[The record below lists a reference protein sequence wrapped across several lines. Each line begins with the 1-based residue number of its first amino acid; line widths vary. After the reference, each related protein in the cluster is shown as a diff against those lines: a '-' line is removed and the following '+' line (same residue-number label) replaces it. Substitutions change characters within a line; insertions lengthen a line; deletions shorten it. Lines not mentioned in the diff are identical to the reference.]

1 MKIKLI
7 IIYFLLPH
15 STFSIKIIKKLGI
28 YKKSNSFLNRLT
40 DNRVILDNHQN
51 NQIEQNDQFEQ
62 TNVSDMYESDETIE
76 PTFNEESLTNYDYNE
91 PSKINKSTNNVKE
104 AISFFVSSIIISIL
118 FTFYIYSQSLRLAV
132 TIITFFNPYTKF
144 INKFNYEDSE
154 DFEDYEELP

>member
-1 MKIKLI
+1 
-7 IIYFLLPH
+7 
-15 STFSIKIIKKLGI
+15 
-28 YKKSNSFLNRLT
+28 
-40 DNRVILDNHQN
+40 DNHQN